1 MGELIWSKS
10 VLKDVTSN
18 LGGDNNGRYSHCNF
32 TSLQGEDFKW
42 FACFFYQNG
51 PFPGTFSLFRPLG
64 TVNSKYIQY
73 KFCQRLD
80 SNRGRLVSEANA
92 MPTEPQPLPNNN
104 LLLSL
109 RSIFSKITTMTK
121 NPFACVCET

>member
-1 MGELIWSKS
+1 MICL
-10 VLKDVTSN
+10 
-18 LGGDNNGRYSHCNF
+18 F
-32 TSLQGEDFKW
+32 
-42 FACFFYQNG
+42 FFYQNG
-51 PFPGTFSLFRPLG
+51 PFPGTFSLFRPLD